1 MASNYSSSS
10 LFFAPTRKSRRT
22 RTIRFFDENNTNPNN
37 YNADS
42 SSSMP
47 EPPASPK
54 DIAAADLK
62 LAMEL
67 QREENLLALRE
78 AAKRRH
84 DQIQAGRNR
93 TGRSCAHGF
102 GLGTKGVACHA
113 DRDLIAEQQES
124 ERAEAEAGAVEV
136 RFVADGADSSSS
148 SDCCKTD
155 ADTHS
160 TCSDASSMGSTP
172 PRRPRSPRRRTR
184 QSSAGA
190 AAMRGVAPPLGYRLN
205 YGLTE
210 NPRSDDEEDNEDDH
224 HDDEIEDDHE
234 AVHATPEDHNPRSG
248 SSSPLQPTTNTH
260 MDAGAIAITAT
271 EEDDRHSNQDCSST
285 SSSTSTPT
293 KRNTSSASPQ
303 HNDDD
308 DDDHSSS
315 SPYPPSS
322 LRTSASTSGS
332 LPSPPPSILRNRLT
346 KRPPSDLNLV
356 GRVGTAD
363 TVDTVESTEAT
374 TPTAASTTA
383 TTTTHKQPAWLEEME
398 RERALR
404 KNAEDT
410 GKAAQKLLA
419 DAIRHNDSARRR
431 SGFGLFAPTW
441 GTKGSPGRSGGGSAS
456 YDRRNLPT
464 TY

>member
-10 LFFAPTRKSRRT
+10 IFFAPTRKSRRT
-22 RTIRFFDENNTNPNN
+22 RTIRFFDEKNDGTD
-37 YNADS
+37 NADANI
-42 SSSMP
+42 P
-47 EPPASPK
+47 EPPTSPK
-54 DIAAADLK
+54 DIMAADLK

-67 QREENLLALRE
+67 QREENMRALQE
-78 AAKRRH
+78 AAKRRN

-136 RFVADGADSSSS
+136 KFVAEEADSKISDCCGGGADS
-148 SDCCKTD
+148 KTD

-160 TCSDASSMGSTP
+160 TCSSDGSSMESGTP
-172 PRRPRSPRRRTR
+172 PRRARGSRRRTR
-184 QSSAGA
+184 QTSSGV

-210 NPRSDDEEDNEDDH
+210 NPRSDEEDDDNNEGDD
-224 HDDEIEDDHE
+224 
-234 AVHATPEDHNPRSG
+234 VTPEDRSE
-248 SSSPLQPTTNTH
+248 SSPLRPTTNTH
-260 MDAGAIAITAT
+260 MDIPTDSD
-271 EEDDRHSNQDCSST
+271 EENDTHCNQDCSST
-285 SSSTSTPT
+285 TSSSSTPT
-293 KRNTSSASPQ
+293 KRNTSTNPH
-303 HNDDD
+303 HNDDHSTTSSV
-308 DDDHSSS
+308 HSS
-315 SPYPPSS
+315 PARNMP
-322 LRTSASTSGS
+322 T
-332 LPSPPPSILRNRLT
+332 PPPSILKNRLT

-374 TPTAASTTA
+374 TPTSSSSASIN
-383 TTTTHKQPAWLEEME
+383 KQPAWLEEME
-398 RERALR
+398 KERALK

-419 DAIRHNDSARRR
+419 DAMRHSDSARRR

-441 GTKGSPGRSGGGSAS
+441 GAKGSPGRSGGGSVS

>member
-1 MASNYSSSS
+1 M
-10 LFFAPTRKSRRT
+10 
-22 RTIRFFDENNTNPNN
+22 
-37 YNADS
+37 
-42 SSSMP
+42 
-47 EPPASPK
+47 
-54 DIAAADLK
+54 AADLK
-62 LAMEL
+62 LATEL
-67 QREENLLALRE
+67 QREENMLALQE
-78 AAKRRH
+78 AAKRRN

-136 RFVADGADSSSS
+136 KFVADEADESNS
-148 SDCCKTD
+148 SDCCGGGADSKTD

-160 TCSDASSMGSTP
+160 TCSSDGSSMESSTP
-172 PRRPRSPRRRTR
+172 PRRARGSRRRTR
-184 QSSAGA
+184 QSSSGV

-210 NPRSDDEEDNEDDH
+210 NPRFDEEDED
-224 HDDEIEDDHE
+224 DDHE
-234 AVHATPEDHNPRSG
+234 DDDVATPEDRRE
-248 SSSPLQPTTNTH
+248 SSPLRPTTNTH
-260 MDAGAIAITAT
+260 MDNPTDSD
-271 EEDDRHSNQDCSST
+271 EENDTHCNQDCSST
-285 SSSTSTPT
+285 TSSSSTPT
-293 KRNTSSASPQ
+293 KRNTSTNPQ
-303 HNDDD
+303 HNDD
-308 DDDHSSS
+308 HTTSSVNS
-315 SPYPPSS
+315 SPARSNMP
-322 LRTSASTSGS
+322 T
-332 LPSPPPSILRNRLT
+332 PPSILRNRLT

-374 TPTAASTTA
+374 TPTSASTT
-383 TTTTHKQPAWLEEME
+383 TTPKQPAWLEEME
-398 RERALR
+398 KERALK

-419 DAIRHNDSARRR
+419 DAMRHNDSARRR

-441 GTKGSPGRSGGGSAS
+441 GGKGSPGRSGAGSVS

>member
-10 LFFAPTRKSRRT
+10 IFFAPTRKSQRRT
-22 RTIRFFDENNTNPNN
+22 RTIRFVDETHDDNA
-37 YNADS
+37 NADANI
-42 SSSMP
+42 P
-47 EPPASPK
+47 EPPSSPK

-67 QREENLLALRE
+67 QREENMLALQE
-78 AAKRRH
+78 AAKRRD

-102 GLGTKGVACHA
+102 GLGTRGVACHA

-136 RFVADGADSSSS
+136 KFVADETES
-148 SDCCKTD
+148 SDCGDGDAADDSKTD

-160 TCSDASSMGSTP
+160 TCPSDASSMEGSTP
-172 PRRPRSPRRRTR
+172 TRRPRGSRRTR
-184 QSSAGA
+184 QSSSGV

-205 YGLTE
+205 SGLTE
-210 NPRSDDEEDNEDDH
+210 NPRSSDDEDEEDD
-224 HDDEIEDDHE
+224 
-234 AVHATPEDHNPRSG
+234 RSE
-248 SSSPLQPTTNTH
+248 SSQSSPLRPTTNTH
-260 MDAGAIAITAT
+260 MDTPT
-271 EEDDRHSNQDCSST
+271 NTNEESGSHCYQDCSSA
-285 SSSTSTPT
+285 SSSSFSTPT
-293 KRNTSSASPQ
+293 KRNTSSHPQ
-303 HNDDD
+303 HDYDYHTTTSS
-308 DDDHSSS
+308 HSSVHT
-315 SPYPPSS
+315 SPA
-322 LRTSASTSGS
+322 RNTTSMPT
-332 LPSPPPSILRNRLT
+332 PPPSILRNRLT

-363 TVDTVESTEAT
+363 TVDTLESTEAAT
-374 TPTAASTTA
+374 TPTPTSSASTTGVS
-383 TTTTHKQPAWLEEME
+383 TPKQPVWLEEME
-398 RERALR
+398 KERALK

-419 DAIRHNDSARRR
+419 DAMRHSDSARRR

-441 GTKGSPGRSGGGSAS
+441 GAKGSPGRSGGGTVS

>member
-10 LFFAPTRKSRRT
+10 IFFAPTRKSRRT
-22 RTIRFFDENNTNPNN
+22 RTIRFVDEKNDGSHGT
-37 YNADS
+37 ADATI
-42 SSSMP
+42 P
-47 EPPASPK
+47 EPPTSPK
-54 DIAAADLK
+54 DIMAADLK

-67 QREENLLALRE
+67 QREENLLALQE
-78 AAKRRH
+78 AAKRRD

-136 RFVADGADSSSS
+136 KFVADEADNKGNGSDCCCGNGADS
-148 SDCCKTD
+148 KTD

-160 TCSDASSMGSTP
+160 TCSSDGSSMGSTP
-172 PRRPRSPRRRTR
+172 PRRPRGSRRRTR
-184 QSSAGA
+184 QSSSGV

-210 NPRSDDEEDNEDDH
+210 NPRSDEEDEEVDINED
-224 HDDEIEDDHE
+224 
-234 AVHATPEDHNPRSG
+234 VTPEDRSEP
-248 SSSPLQPTTNTH
+248 SPLRPTTNTH
-260 MDAGAIAITAT
+260 MDNPTITT
-271 EEDDRHSNQDCSST
+271 FGEENTSHCNQDCSST
-285 SSSTSTPT
+285 TSSSSTPT
-293 KRNTSSASPQ
+293 KRNTSTDP
-303 HNDDD
+303 HPNDDQTTT
-308 DDDHSSS
+308 SSS
-315 SPYPPSS
+315 SSVHSS
-322 LRTSASTSGS
+322 PARNV
-332 LPSPPPSILRNRLT
+332 PSPPPSILRNRLT

-374 TPTAASTTA
+374 TPTSSSSA
-383 TTTTHKQPAWLEEME
+383 TTPKQPAWLEEME
-398 RERALR
+398 KERALK

-419 DAIRHNDSARRR
+419 DAMRHSDSARRR

-441 GTKGSPGRSGGGSAS
+441 GAKGSPGRSGGGSVS